1 MNRRIKMKRM
11 KQELKVLRNKPIHVQ
26 MVKDSRKVSRLRIEK
41 SFNKFTVDALSQDYI
56 QFQVLNE
63 FIEYIRPCI
72 NISVVDDN
80 YTVEDAVRYRAELD
94 ILV

>member
-26 MVKDSRKVSRLRIEK
+26 IVKDSRKVSRLRIEK
-41 SFNKFTVDALSQDYI
+41 SFNKVTADALSRDYI

-63 FIEYIRPCI
+63 FIEYIRPYI

-80 YTVEDAVRYRAELD
+80 YTVEDAVKYRAELD

>member
-11 KQELKVLRNKPIHVQ
+11 KHELEVLRNKPIHVQ
-26 MVKDSRKVSRLRIEK
+26 IVKDSRKVSRLRIEK

-63 FIEYIRPCI
+63 FIEYIRPYI

-80 YTVEDAVRYRAELD
+80 YMEDAVKYRAELD